1 MTADETAPLTK
12 RTADQQAEGRERRN
26 VVPRK
31 DLGTL
36 ADRPASFDVVAN
48 LEAQEA
54 SRVPTLAPLRHA
66 RMAATEFAFLRGAA
80 GVMAY
85 DLSLVPNSGIITQLC
100 GDAHIMNFGV
110 FLSPERHLVFDVND
124 FDETHPGPF
133 EWDVKRLAAS
143 AAVALSE
150 QGYDEA
156 QIAAVLR
163 TSVQRYRESILEFAR
178 MGHLDVWYQHLD
190 LSSNIDTLRQL
201 FKTKDGSP
209 VDDIIA
215 KAQRS
220 TSTRA
225 FRKMTTFESGRI
237 RFRSNPPLVV
247 PLDELV
253 ESGTSFTGYTTEEII
268 ERSLAQYASTLS
280 TSHAELLST
289 YEQVDMARKVVGVGS
304 VGTRCF
310 VLLLLGRDLDDPLV
324 LQLKEAMP
332 SVLEDYTQPSTFDS
346 HGARV
351 VAGQRMMQSTPDLFL
366 GHVRAAYTPTESH
379 DFYFRQFHDGKASAD
394 LSTVSRI
401 KNFSSYVGICS
412 WTLARAHARGGQRAA
427 IAAYLGNTPG
437 FDKAITN
444 WALAYV
450 ERNRADHTMF
460 TEAISSG
467 RIATTDLI

>member
-1 MTADETAPLTK
+1 MAADETAPVTK

-26 VVPRK
+26 LVPRK
-31 DLGTL
+31 ELGTL
-36 ADRPASFDVVAN
+36 GDRSPSFDVVAS

-54 SRVPTLAPLRHA
+54 ARIPSLAPLRHA

-85 DLSLVPNSGIITQLC
+85 DLSLDPNSGITTQLC

-150 QGYDEA
+150 QGYDESE
-156 QIAAVLR
+156 IAGVLR
-163 TSVQRYRESILEFAR
+163 ATIAQYRESILEFAR
-178 MGHLDVWYQHLD
+178 MGNLDVWYRHLD
-190 LSSNIDTLRQL
+190 LSANIDTLRQL
-201 FKTKDGSP
+201 FQTKEGSP

-215 KAQRS
+215 KAERS

-253 ESGTSFTGYTTEEII
+253 ESGTSFTGYTSQEII
-268 ERSLAQYASTLS
+268 ERSLTAYASTLS
-280 TSHAELLST
+280 TSHAALLSS

-310 VLLLLGRDLDDPLV
+310 VLLLLGRDLDDPLI
-324 LQLKEAMP
+324 LQLKEAAP
-332 SVLEDYTQPSTFDS
+332 SVLEEYTEPCSFDN

-366 GHVRAAYTPTESH
+366 GHVRAAYNPTESH

-394 LSTVSRI
+394 LSNVTRI
-401 KNFSSYVGICS
+401 KNFRSYVGICS

-427 IAAYLGNTPG
+427 LAAYLGNTPG
-437 FDKAITN
+437 FDKAITQ

-450 ERNRADHTMF
+450 ERNRADYATF